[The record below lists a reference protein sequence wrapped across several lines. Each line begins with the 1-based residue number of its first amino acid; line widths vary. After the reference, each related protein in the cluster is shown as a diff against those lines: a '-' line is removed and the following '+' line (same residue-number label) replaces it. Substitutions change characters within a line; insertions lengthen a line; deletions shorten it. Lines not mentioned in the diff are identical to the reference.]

1 MQTLLT
7 GVVAVL
13 LLIPAAARAGSTER
27 TEHRAEHLKR
37 TGERRKRHG
46 EHREQRGERLEHRA
60 MSEPAPATAG
70 E

>member
-1 MQTLLT
+1 MQILLS

-13 LLIPAAARAGSTER
+13 LLIPSAARAGSAER
-27 TEHRAEHLKR
+27 TERRAEHLKR
-37 TGERRKRHG
+37 TGERRERHG
-46 EHREQRGERLEHRA
+46 EHLEHRA